1 MSDSFYVLFY
11 IKEATFLMENGETTK
26 WIYEAERFETL
37 KQAKEE
43 KQKLDE
49 PRKFYIFKVNAEYWL
64 KRV

>member
-1 MSDSFYVLFY
+1 
-11 IKEATFLMENGETTK
+11 MENGETTK